1 MIFQETENQKGATN
15 HEVGLIAL
23 WHRSRPINLITGPI
37 IYSMV
42 VPLLF
47 LDICVSVYQACCFP
61 VYRVAQVSRRDFII
75 FDRQQLKYLD
85 WVSKFHCTYCA
96 YAVGVIAF
104 VAAVIGRTEAYFCP
118 IKHLNRVNPPQTPA
132 FLEFEEPDDFDFP
145 ARLDEIRQGLAEE
158 PKDPKS

>member
-61 VYRVAQVSRRDFII
+61 VYRVAQVSRRDFIFLIASSSNTWTGCPNFIAPIVLMPSASLLLSRQSSAGPRRI
-75 FDRQQLKYLD
+75 F
-85 WVSKFHCTYCA
+85 VPSNT
-96 YAVGVIAF
+96 
-104 VAAVIGRTEAYFCP
+104 
-118 IKHLNRVNPPQTPA
+118 
-132 FLEFEEPDDFDFP
+132 
-145 ARLDEIRQGLAEE
+145 
-158 PKDPKS
+158 